1 MKGRGLVVFLALI
14 LATLATAG
22 VFMYSRGVKEEAKTG
37 GTMVQVVVA
46 AEDIPARTDLD
57 QLIKNDQFKIIQVPE
72 TAVVGGAITS
82 IDQLRGKNNSAA
94 ILAGEQIPEARITG
108 ELQGGVLSIPAGMQA
123 LSVAL
128 DAPRSIAGAVG
139 VGDHVAIYA
148 TFKDVPADVEC
159 GFGIGPGS
167 SGNGQKCTVTL
178 VPSVEVLAVNRPLTA
193 GTLGD
198 SGVGEQ
204 TEQLPSS
211 LGLTMALEPE
221 DAEHFVFSLELGSV
235 WLGLLPP
242 DEDGTQLSPISYA
255 QVIE

>member
-123 LSVAL
+123 LSVSL

-148 TFKDVPADVEC
+148 TFRDVPADVEC
-159 GFGIGPGS
+159 GFGFAPGS
-167 SGNGQKCTVTL
+167 GRGQNCTVAL
-178 VPSVEVLAVNRPLTA
+178 VPSVEVLAVNRPLAA
-193 GTLGD
+193 GSLGD

-242 DEDGTQLSPISYA
+242 DENGAQLSPISYA